1 MKSNKISIF
10 IRNNQLVAKTY
21 FGTTTLVT
29 TTLVTT
35 TLVTTTLSIMT
46 LSIMTLSTGNTKG
59 GSITQTLQL
68 FTEIINAES
77 IYKSN

>member
-10 IRNNQLVAKTY
+10 ILNNQLVAKTY

-29 TTLVTT
+29 T
-35 TLVTTTLSIMT
+35 T

-68 FTEIINAES
+68 FTEIIKAES
-77 IYKSN
+77 N